1 MSSEIHAAP
10 NVRPSLAAASVTNDA
25 TSLSKGQKLAA
36 AGGIIGALAASS
48 CCILPVALFSL
59 GISGAW
65 IGNFTQLA
73 PYQPYFIAATLAFI
87 GTGYWLVYRSSKVV
101 CAEGEACARP
111 LPNRLV
117 KTALIAATVIVL
129 GAWAFDY
136 IVPYVL
142 S

>member
-1 MSSEIHAAP
+1 MSNAP
-10 NVRPSLAAASVTNDA
+10 NAIESFARDRSDGAF
-25 TSLSKGQKLAA
+25 LSRGQSLAA

-73 PYQPYFIAATLAFI
+73 PYQPYFIAVTLAFL
-87 GTGYWLVYRSSKVV
+87 GVGYWLVYHSSKI
-101 CAEGEACARP
+101 ACADEVCTRP

-117 KTALIAATVIVL
+117 KITLISATIIVIAAWSV
-129 GAWAFDY
+129 DY
-136 IVPYVL
+136 VAPYLL